1 MMVVVTPSNISEY
14 ADNLRLT
21 LIDPNDKM
29 AIYELAQA
37 LIAISIDYDKQKRS
51 V

>member
-1 MMVVVTPSNISEY
+1 MIIVTPSNISEY
-14 ADNLRLT
+14 ADNLRLK
-21 LIDPNDKM
+21 LNDPQDKL

-37 LIAISIDYDKQKRS
+37 LIAISMDYNVKMRS